1 MNSSKLNDALRE
13 AFDGTAADRRVVVRQ
28 ATDLAA
34 ADKSLTDRGVALT
47 VDEVVSNLN
56 DAPAGSDLVER
67 WNWWLGALDIAYG
80 GYQQFTVQTRAD
92 DPALDT

>member
-1 MNSSKLNDALRE
+1 MNSSKLNDALHE

-34 ADKSLTDRGVALT
+34 AEQSLTDRGVELT
-47 VDEVVSNLN
+47 VEEIVSNLN
-56 DAPAGSDLVER
+56 DAPARSDLVER

-80 GYQQFTVQTRAD
+80 GYQQFTAQTRAD